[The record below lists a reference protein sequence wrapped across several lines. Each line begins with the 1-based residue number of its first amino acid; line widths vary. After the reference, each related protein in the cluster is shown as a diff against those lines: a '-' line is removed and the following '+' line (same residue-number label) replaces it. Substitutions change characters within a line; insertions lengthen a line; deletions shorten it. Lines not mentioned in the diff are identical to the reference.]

1 MDKADCS
8 RTPKIEAKERVN
20 NLGLP
25 CGAPYGLVPLDHSR
39 SDKNWNNNISSNARF
54 DYIGLW

>member
-8 RTPKIEAKERVN
+8 WTPKIKAKERVD

-25 CGAPYGLVPLDHSR
+25 CGAPYGLAYGHELEQQQ
-39 SDKNWNNNISSNARF
+39 I
-54 DYIGLW
+54 

>member
-8 RTPKIEAKERVN
+8 RTPKIKAKERVN

-25 CGAPYGLVPLDHSR
+25 CGAPYGLAPLDHGR
-39 SDKNWNNNISSNARF
+39 SDKNWNNNMTEYF
-54 DYIGLW
+54 LLF